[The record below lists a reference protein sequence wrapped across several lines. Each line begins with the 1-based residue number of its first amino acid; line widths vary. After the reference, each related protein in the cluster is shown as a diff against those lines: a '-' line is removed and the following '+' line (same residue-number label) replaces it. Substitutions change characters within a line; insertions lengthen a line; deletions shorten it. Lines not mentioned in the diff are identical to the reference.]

1 MKTTD
6 EFIESIIDK
15 IIKEYGKCFRNSCV
29 DDAVKSVQED
39 ADKIIWAGAKYKLD
53 YNEFCQKHADEVV
66 NASDSIDGQF
76 IVKDLKNKKDK

>member
-1 MKTTD
+1 
-6 EFIESIIDK
+6 
-15 IIKEYGKCFRNSCV
+15 
-29 DDAVKSVQED
+29 VQED

-76 IVKDLKNKKDK
+76 IVKDLKNKKDKWN